1 MFIWYFIVKDIY
13 YNKNFCVY
21 IFFGLYYFKGGYYL
35 ILIINLCK
43 IEFFFIILKEYVL
56 IMK

>member
-13 YNKNFCVY
+13 YKKNFGVY
-21 IFFGLYYFKGGYYL
+21 IFFGLYYFKGRYYL
-35 ILIINLCK
+35 ILIIKLCK